1 MNDLETRRYEMLVRV
16 RDFGAAHTDVFPAA
30 SLGGEIFAIIASTVH
45 ELDGHATSQVSGI
58 GAAREGST
66 TKAVAQAA
74 LRVDL
79 ESISRTARTLALDTL
94 GLDDKFR
101 CPRGA
106 GARALLA
113 AARAFARDAAPLA
126 AEFVRHELPPD
137 FLDDLNA
144 DIRNL
149 ERAMGERSSGTE
161 AHVKATAAIDKA
173 MEKALTALQ
182 RLDTIA
188 RNKLREEIPTL
199 AAWDRACHVER
210 AGRSKPDPAEPV
222 TAAPEQPAT

>member
-30 SLGGEIFAIIASTVH
+30 SLGGEMFAIIASTVQ
-45 ELDGHATSQVSGI
+45 ELDGQATSQVSGI

-66 TKAVAQAA
+66 SKAAA
-74 LRVDL
+74 RATLREDL
-79 ESISRTARTLALDTL
+79 ESISRTARTLALDTP
-94 GLDDKFR
+94 GLDNKFQL
-101 CPRGA
+101 PRSA
-106 GARALLA
+106 GARALLT
-113 AARAFARDAAPLA
+113 AARAFARDAAPLT
-126 AEFVRHELPPD
+126 AEFIRHEMPPD

-149 ERAMGERSSGTE
+149 ERAIGERSSSRE
-161 AHVKATAAIDKA
+161 AHVKATLAIDAA
-173 MEKALTALQ
+173 MEKGLTALQ

-188 RNKLREEIPTL
+188 RNKLREDMPTL

-210 AGRSKPDPAEPV
+210 AGRAKAN
-222 TAAPEQPAT
+222 TAGATTTAPPQPAT